1 MGNWT
6 QCQLG
11 DALTLQRGFDLP
23 SRERTPG
30 TVPIISSSGIT
41 GKHDCAKVRGPGV
54 VTGRYGTLGEV
65 FYVKEDFWPL
75 NTTLYVRDFKRNDP
89 LFMSYLLRTLNL
101 SQRSAAAAVPG
112 LDRNVLHLLPVVVP
126 APFLQRKIAAI
137 LSAYDNLIENNTRRI
152 ALLEEMAQALYREW
166 FVEFRFPGHEAVGM
180 INSSLGTIP
189 NPWHVCKI
197 ADVAAYI
204 NQKCIRGGK
213 LSLDEARTH
222 KSNVPSDKQV
232 RFGDV
237 LINSTGIGTLGRTAQ
252 VYQNISN
259 CTVDTHVT
267 IVRPVETVDADY
279 FGLTL
284 LSQQDTFDRLGIG
297 STGQTELSRTAIG
310 QVDFLLPEHHI
321 QHSFGDLVSPMRHS
335 IVSLT
340 AKNSCLRTIRDH
352 LLPKLISGEVNIESL
367 DIAVPEA

>member
-1 MGNWT
+1 
-6 QCQLG
+6 
-11 DALTLQRGFDLP
+11 
-23 SRERTPG
+23 
-30 TVPIISSSGIT
+30 
-41 GKHDCAKVRGPGV
+41 
-54 VTGRYGTLGEV
+54 
-65 FYVKEDFWPL
+65 
-75 NTTLYVRDFKRNDP
+75 
-89 LFMSYLLRTLNL
+89 
-101 SQRSAAAAVPG
+101 
-112 LDRNVLHLLPVVVP
+112 LLPVVVP

-197 ADVAAYI
+197 ADVAAYINRGVPPKYADNSEGIVI